1 MHLGNILTE
10 AAKQLSAERG
20 IDTDT
25 FAHALELALLSA
37 YKKKYGE
44 NDTVRVAVDM
54 KENDVS
60 IYAEKEVVKEVV
72 TPSHEVSVAEAKKL
86 NPDASLGDILELEV
100 TPQDLGRL
108 ASGVAKNSFAQY
120 LREAEKLK
128 IEKDFRDRIGKL
140 LYATITRIENNIITV
155 NLGRFEVPI
164 SPRDQISDQ
173 YYKVGNSIKVCLV
186 DIKRDKVTGSPIHLS
201 LSHPAF
207 IRALLEREVPEIEQ
221 GIVEIKAIARNAG
234 VRTKVAVTSTR
245 EGIDPVGICMGEKSS
260 RLRNIVQE
268 LGNEKID
275 ILEWNE
281 DPFEYIYSALQSGST
296 MPIESLRINHANKL
310 VRVVVEDRYI
320 ASAIGKKGQNVGLA
334 SKLTGYHIDIR
345 PSSQADREFM
355 ADEFEDNPQT

>member
-1 MHLGNILTE
+1 MHLGNILSE
-10 AAKQLSAERG
+10 SAKQLAAERG

-25 FAHALELALLSA
+25 FAQALELALLSA

-44 NDTVRVAVDM
+44 NETVRVVVDM

-60 IYAEKEVVKEVV
+60 IYAEKEVVETVEN
-72 TPSHEVSVAEAKKL
+72 PSAQLSVDEAKAL
-86 NPDASLGDILELEV
+86 NSDASLGDILDVEV

-108 ASGVAKNSFAQY
+108 ASGVAKSSFAQY
-120 LREAEKLK
+120 LREAEKMK
-128 IEKDFRDRIGKL
+128 IENDFRDRIGKL
-140 LYATITRIENNIITV
+140 LYATITRIENNIVTV

-164 SPRDQISDQ
+164 APKDQIADQ

-207 IRALLEREVPEIEQ
+207 VRALLEREIPEIGQ
-221 GIVEIKAIARNAG
+221 GIVEIKGIVRNAG
-234 VRTKVAVTSTR
+234 VRTKVAVTSSR

-260 RLRNIVQE
+260 RLRNIIQE

-275 ILEWNE
+275 ILEWSE
-281 DPFEYIYSALQSGST
+281 DPSEYIYNSLQPVPT
-296 MPIESLRINHANKL
+296 LESLRINRANKL
-310 VRVVVEDRYI
+310 ARVVVEDKFI

-345 PSSQADREFM
+345 PASQADREFM
-355 ADEFEDNPQT
+355 SADFEDTQKV

>member
-1 MHLGNILTE
+1 MHLGNILSE
-10 AAKQLSAERG
+10 SAKQLSAERG
-20 IDTDT
+20 IDIET

-44 NDTVRVAVDM
+44 NDTVRVVVDM

-60 IYAEKEVVKEVV
+60 IYAEKEVVEEVV
-72 TPSHEVSVAEAKKL
+72 TPSHEVSVNEAKLL

-128 IEKDFRDRIGKL
+128 IENDFRDRIGKL
-140 LYATITRIENNIITV
+140 LYATITRIENNIVTV

-164 SPRDQISDQ
+164 APRDQLPDQ
-173 YYKVGNSIKVCLV
+173 HYKVGGSLKVCLV
-186 DIKRDKVTGSPIHLS
+186 DIKRDKLTGSPIHLS
-201 LSHPAF
+201 LTHPSF
-207 IRALLEREVPEIEQ
+207 VRALMEREIPEIGQ
-221 GIVEIKAIARNAG
+221 GIVEIKNIVRNAG
-234 VRTKVAVTSTR
+234 IRTKVAVTSSR

-260 RLRNIVQE
+260 RLRNIIQE

-281 DPFEYIYSALQSGST
+281 DPAEYILNALQ
-296 MPIESLRINHANKL
+296 PLQEVESIRLNHAHKL
-310 VRVVVEDRYI
+310 ARVVVDDRNI
-320 ASAIGKKGQNVGLA
+320 ASAIGKIGQNVGLA

-345 PSSQADREFM
+345 PLSQADKEFM
-355 ADEFEDNPQT
+355 SEEFEDAPPQS